1 MKSTYTAQKKEEGV
15 FRSWRWLWICTAGT
29 GWLTQR
35 KRKDAKKNI
44 LFRETTI
51 PTPCRKYRQRRNIQ
65 KEGIDRH
72 TLLRNRWRA
81 WHLFELLSLL
91 LSLRFFLALF
101 IMAIEVFGIDVE
113 RKLQLGLRI
122 LTNFQ
127 LQNFVWDL
135 LWIWVAASII
145 EYRIRF
151 DSVVSMCMANTALNQ
166 NFHQSRA
173 HYIFFLLTSH
183 NFIFNN
189 QYHERDEKKIK
200 KKRRNE
206 KLLWSRTSLYLLS
219 ASKSSE
225 IQSEYYNQVRLFRF
239 VCIARKLPTYSRFLK
254 SILKKKT
261 LHETYDYRCRHM
273 STTLLLQ
280 LQPPQITSL
289 VFVLATFTSCFYY
302 CALPTT
308 YSFGQQVVSEE

>member
-135 LWIWVAASII
+135 LWIWVAASIQNPL
-145 EYRIRF
+145 RF
-151 DSVVSMCMANTALNQ
+151 SGQHMHGKYYFKPEFSSVSSPL
-166 NFHQSRA
+166 
-173 HYIFFLLTSH
+173 YIF
-183 NFIFNN
+183 
-189 QYHERDEKKIK
+189 
-200 KKRRNE
+200 
-206 KLLWSRTSLYLLS
+206 
-219 ASKSSE
+219 
-225 IQSEYYNQVRLFRF
+225 
-239 VCIARKLPTYSRFLK
+239 
-254 SILKKKT
+254 
-261 LHETYDYRCRHM
+261 
-273 STTLLLQ
+273 
-280 LQPPQITSL
+280 
-289 VFVLATFTSCFYY
+289 
-302 CALPTT
+302 
-308 YSFGQQVVSEE
+308 SFDIP